1 MSRIRSALIALA
13 LVASAAFA
21 EGIDTRSRKPDTPSR
36 LHGLLTMLP
45 MPNGGFLTVGG
56 SNLRVLAPG
65 GRQFTSLHRI
75 PNDNLYRVASNEAG
89 DVLAAWEKEESL
101 HYFTGTPRRH
111 VTLPKPKPPTD
122 EIGSFQVK
130 SLAFLENGR
139 DVLVH
144 MAGRK
149 KPRGEVSVTYRV
161 ALDGG
166 APELLYRVDEGRPLH
181 MRRDVAVY
189 VMPERPEQ
197 PCEHRTCAP
206 VRAVVAYE
214 LTEYGVKHTV
224 LLHGAD
230 TPVSNARMI
239 WGNTDEQV
247 FLELSLG
254 RNERAVLRWRP
265 GQPKADIRPFP
276 KFASFNERLFST
288 NSGDVLQLLNQ
299 HEEALVIHRHTPD
312 GKQETIRVPASNDP
326 DTIDS
331 NLHALGMRKNGALW
345 MYWGNFV
352 LLFDRELTRNPR
364 AYSVEPLLTRR
375 TEWADVAVYVQEP
388 EVLWIGI
395 EVGRGR
401 DFVRVT
407 FAEMEKR
414 AKPWR
419 AVRTASTEFD

>member
-1 MSRIRSALIALA
+1 VSQIRNALIALA
-13 LVASAAFA
+13 LVASTAFA
-21 EGIDTRSRKPDTPSR
+21 EGIDTRSKKPDTPSR
-36 LHGLLTMLP
+36 LHGLTTMLP
-45 MPNGGFLTVGG
+45 MPNGGFLTMGG
-56 SNLRVLAPG
+56 SNLRMLAPG
-65 GRQFTSLHRI
+65 GRQFTSIHRI
-75 PNDNLYRVASNEAG
+75 PKDNLYRVASNEAG
-89 DVLAAWEKEESL
+89 DVLAAWEEDESL

-122 EIGSFQVK
+122 EIRGFQVQF
-130 SLAFLENGR
+130 LAFLENGR

-144 MAGRK
+144 MEGHK
-149 KPRGEVSVTYRV
+149 KPRGEVSVAYRIP
-161 ALDGG
+161 LDGG
-166 APELLYRVDEGRPLH
+166 APELLYRVDEGRRRY
-181 MRRDVAVY
+181 MSRDVAVY
-189 VMPERPEQ
+189 VMPEKPDQR
-197 PCEHRTCAP
+197 CELLTCYP

-214 LTEYGVKHTV
+214 LTESGVKHTV

-230 TPVSNARMI
+230 TPVGNARMI
-239 WGNTDEQV
+239 WGNTDDQV
-247 FLELSLG
+247 FLELSLA

-265 GQPKADIRPFP
+265 GQPKVDIRPFP
-276 KFASFNERLFST
+276 KFASYNERLFST

-299 HEEALVIHRHTPD
+299 QEEALVIHRHTPD
-312 GKQETIRVPASNDP
+312 GKQDTIRLPASNNP

-331 NLHALGMRKNGALW
+331 NLHALGLRKNGALW
-345 MYWGNFV
+345 MHWGDFV
-352 LLFDRELTRNPR
+352 LLFDRDLTRNPR

-401 DFVRVT
+401 DFARVT
-407 FAEMEKR
+407 FGEMEKR

>member
-1 MSRIRSALIALA
+1 VSRIRSALIALA
-13 LVASAAFA
+13 LVAPAAFA
-21 EGIDTRSRKPDTPSR
+21 EGIDTRSKKPDTPSR
-36 LHGLLTMLP
+36 LHGLTTMLP

-56 SNLRVLAPG
+56 SNLRMLAPG

-75 PNDNLYRVASNEAG
+75 PKDSLYRVASNKAG
-89 DVLAAWEKEESL
+89 DVLAAWEKDASL

-122 EIGSFQVK
+122 ALWGFQVG

-144 MAGRK
+144 MEGHK
-149 KPRGEVSVTYRV
+149 KPRGEVSIAYRV
-161 ALDGG
+161 PLDGG
-166 APELLYRVDEGRPLH
+166 APELLYRVEEGRQLD
-181 MRRDVAVY
+181 RSRDVALY
-189 VMPERPEQ
+189 LIPERPDQ
-197 PCEHRTCAP
+197 TCEHRTCNP

-214 LTEYGVKHTV
+214 LTAHGVKHTV
-224 LLHGAD
+224 LLDGRA

-247 FLELSLG
+247 FLELSLE

-276 KFASFNERLFST
+276 KFASYDERLFST
-288 NSGDVLQLLNQ
+288 NSGDVLQLLNHQ
-299 HEEALVIHRHTPD
+299 EEALVIHRHTPD
-312 GKQETIRVPASNDP
+312 GKQDTLRLPASNDP

-331 NLHALGMRKNGALW
+331 NLHALGLRKNGALW
-345 MYWGNFV
+345 MHWGDFV
-352 LLFDRELTRNPR
+352 LLFDVNLARNPR

-401 DFVRVT
+401 DFARVP

-414 AKPWR
+414 AKPWH
-419 AVRTASTEFD
+419 AVRSTSTEFD